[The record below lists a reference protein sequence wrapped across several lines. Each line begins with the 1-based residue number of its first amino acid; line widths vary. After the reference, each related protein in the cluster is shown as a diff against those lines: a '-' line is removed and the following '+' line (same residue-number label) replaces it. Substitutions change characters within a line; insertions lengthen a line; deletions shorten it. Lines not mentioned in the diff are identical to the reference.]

1 MAYQKLQ
8 VSDGLVVIPSD
19 TVPIPDP
26 TTAIVLDAT
35 TTGATVGDAD
45 FNTGGTLLDTT
56 PGIKFTEAG
65 VKVGDIVYQTGTNV
79 AYTVTEVVNDEQLS
93 ITPSAAAGAGLK
105 NYSIYSAAT
114 VGCILYVGTGGALT
128 VDMAARNG
136 NMANQPANE
145 KLRFVNLPNAS
156 FMPTQ
161 VVRVRAT
168 GTSASD
174 IIALW

>member
-8 VSDGLVVIPSD
+8 VSVGLAVIPSD

-45 FNTGGTLLDTT
+45 FNTAGKLIDLTA
-56 PGIKFTEAG
+56 GIKFESNG
-65 VKVGDIVYQTGTNV
+65 VKVGDIIYQTGTNV
-79 AYTVTEVVNDEQLS
+79 AYTVTAIDSDSTLS

-105 NYSIYSAAT
+105 AYSIYSAAT
-114 VGCILYVGTGGALT
+114 VGCILYVGTAGNLT
-128 VDMAARNG
+128 VNMAARNG
-136 NMANQPANE
+136 NMANQPANSR
-145 KLRFVNLPNAS
+145 LTFNNLPNAS

-161 VVRVRAT
+161 VVQVRDT
-168 GTSASD
+168 GTTASD